1 MDLLSGKLYWPTT
14 VTNPASYPPLTEDV
28 VCDVLVIGGG
38 SSGAQSAYLLAKEGL
53 KVVVV
58 DQRRIGEGSS
68 STNTALIQYAG
79 DKSFVSLANTF
90 GEEIAARH
98 LKLCEQAIH
107 DIETTCSQLPVD
119 ADFVRRDSL
128 YYASYEKDI
137 PALEQELN
145 LLTKYGFHVDRWDE
159 EKISSHFPFRK
170 QAALYYYDDAEMNPL
185 KFIYGLLEA
194 VEKMGGKVWAETQVT
209 GHRFEEDSAVF
220 YTKNRH
226 QIKAKH
232 VIIAAG
238 YENQEF
244 KVEKNAVINS
254 SYAVITTPVPDLSSW
269 YKRALIWE
277 TARPYIYLRTT
288 PDDRVIIGGMD
299 KDTAYASTRDSKILH
314 TRDKLM
320 KELFKLFPNLQAEP
334 EFYLGAFYGG
344 THDGLPI
351 IGQYEE
357 YPHCY
362 VIMGYGDNGTV
373 YNAVLSR
380 ILRDVIVKGSN
391 PDLGIYLQ
399 NRPQVNET

>member
-14 VTNPASYPPLTEDV
+14 LTNPKSYPPLTEDI

-38 SSGAQSAYLLAKEGL
+38 SSGAQAAYLLAKEGL

-107 DIETTCSQLPVD
+107 DIEMTCSQLPVD
-119 ADFVRRDSL
+119 ADFVRRGGL
-128 YYASYEKDI
+128 YYASYEADI
-137 PALEQELN
+137 PALEQEHK
-145 LLTKYGFHVDRWDE
+145 LLSKYGFHVDRWDE
-159 EKISSHFPFRK
+159 EKIRAHFPFRK
-170 QAALYYYDDAEMNPL
+170 QAALYYHDDAEMNPL

-194 VEKMGGKVWAETQVT
+194 VESMGGKVWAETQVT
-209 GHRFEEDSAVF
+209 GQRFEEDSAIF

-226 QIKAKH
+226 QIRAKH

-238 YENQEF
+238 YENLEF
-244 KVEKNAVINS
+244 KVEKNAVIHS
-254 SYAVITTPVPDLSSW
+254 SYAVITTPIPDLSSW
-269 YKRALIWE
+269 YNRTLIWE

-320 KELFKLFPNLQAEP
+320 KELFKLFPDLQAEP

-351 IGQYEE
+351 IGQYKE

-362 VIMGYGDNGTV
+362 IIMGYGDNGTV

-380 ILRDVIVKGSN
+380 ILCDVIVKGSN

-399 NRPQVNET
+399 DRPHVNLP

>member
-14 VTNPASYPPLTEDV
+14 VTNPKSYPPLTEDI

-38 SSGAQSAYLLAKEGL
+38 SSGAQVAYLLAKEGL

-58 DQRRIGEGSS
+58 DQRPIGEGSS

-98 LKLCEQAIH
+98 LKLCEQAIR
-107 DIETTCSQLPVD
+107 DIELTCSQLPVD

-128 YYASYEKDI
+128 YYASYEEDI
-137 PALEQELN
+137 PALEQEHK
-145 LLTKYGFHVDRWDE
+145 LLSKYGFNVDRWDE
-159 EKISSHFPFRK
+159 EQIIAHFPFRK
-170 QAALYYYDDAEMNPL
+170 QAALYYHDDAEMNPL

-194 VEKMGGKVWAETQVT
+194 VESMGGKVWAETQVT
-209 GHRFEEDSAVF
+209 GQRFEEDSAIF
-220 YTKNRH
+220 FTKNRH

-244 KVEKNAVINS
+244 KVEKNAVIQS

-269 YKRALIWE
+269 YKRTLIWE
-277 TARPYIYLRTT
+277 TARPYIYMRTT

-320 KELFKLFPNLQAEP
+320 KELFKLFPDLQAEP

-362 VIMGYGDNGTV
+362 IIMGYGDNGTV

-399 NRPQVNET
+399 NRPQANFP